1 MVSRQIMHLASLSFI
16 LIISTCSTELVLR
29 MLYIASPSVADF
41 VCVYLYSYLSIT
53 LRKIQISSEYWGTG
67 VGCTLCCDVFF
78 VIFTHSCRTPDE
90 KVGQQ
95 TTCFKSTEHF
105 VVNPPLPPPPP
116 PPMHRAGGLSFF
128 SVLSFFFV
136 VVDLPSSKTILQVS
150 HQWLS
155 LFMF

>member
-29 MLYIASPSVADF
+29 MLYVASPSVADF

-105 VVNPPLPPPPP
+105 VVNPPSSPPPPP
-116 PPMHRAGGLSFF
+116 PHAQSRWVVLFF
-128 SVLSFFFV
+128 CPFF
-136 VVDLPSSKTILQVS
+136 
-150 HQWLS
+150 
-155 LFMF
+155 LFCCC